1 MEAVA
6 DEMESGNMINSMMIT
21 TEVVMLVPVAAV
33 MDMGVIIANDTIQT
47 DQSIIMIDHDHMI
60 DVMVGQKVEVGEM
73 LIEII
78 VIEAEVLLVTMIA
91 AEMTEG
97 MIHHDMK
104 IAIVEIL
111 IAMMIQNGLVAT
123 PAVTII
129 KVVTTLVGIIT
140 KVVLIKII
148 MNPKPL

>member
-1 MEAVA
+1 
-6 DEMESGNMINSMMIT
+6 
-21 TEVVMLVPVAAV
+21 
-33 MDMGVIIANDTIQT
+33 
-47 DQSIIMIDHDHMI
+47 
-60 DVMVGQKVEVGEM
+60 
-73 LIEII
+73 